1 MPGRSDNTRNVRA
14 GKVRPQRHDVVVACT
29 CTCRMRRGREGPGT
43 TMAYRA
49 RRVRRCHMLGWQPGK
64 GLQWRV
70 LLLSCSGI
78 NLRHCT
84 QPQKVGDGGGNAL
97 HHHILHIIH
106 LCSSLLRFIDIH
118 QHLASRCQHRS
129 LFTYFHTLWTVC
141 LSSVIVEECAAV
153 QRKAKCCCR
162 CGSLGERTLS
172 KCSHLTSQPLTYY
185 LSPLLSLEIT
195 RASYYYLGWKRLSHT
210 SSEQT
215 SFKKSETLYI

>member
-1 MPGRSDNTRNVRA
+1 MPGRSENTRNVRA
-14 GKVRPQRHDVVVACT
+14 GKVRPQRHDVAVACT

-49 RRVRRCHMLGWQPGK
+49 WRVRRCHMLGWQPGT
-64 GLQWRV
+64 GLQWWV

-106 LCSSLLRFIDIH
+106 LRSSLLRFIDIH

-141 LSSVIVEECAAV
+141 LSSVIVEECAEV

-162 CGSLGERTLS
+162 CGSWDNALSARVLTLLHNHS
-172 KCSHLTSQPLTYY
+172 LTT
-185 LSPLLSLEIT
+185 SPPYSVLSLKERVIIIWDGSAFLIPVLNKLLL
-195 RASYYYLGWKRLSHT
+195 RKVKH
-210 SSEQT
+210 
-215 SFKKSETLYI
+215 